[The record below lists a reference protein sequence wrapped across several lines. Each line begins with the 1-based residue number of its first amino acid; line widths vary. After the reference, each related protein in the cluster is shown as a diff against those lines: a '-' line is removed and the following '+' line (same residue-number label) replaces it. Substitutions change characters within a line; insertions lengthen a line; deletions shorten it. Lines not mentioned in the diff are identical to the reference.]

1 MHIEKEKG
9 GVREMKESEKAILKD
24 LEERVKKLENK
35 VYEIKEENK
44 NWKYGDK

>member
-1 MHIEKEKG
+1 MIDSNINPHEVAIEELLNK
-9 GVREMKESEKAILKD
+9 LKD
-24 LEERVKKLENK
+24 LEKRVKKLENK